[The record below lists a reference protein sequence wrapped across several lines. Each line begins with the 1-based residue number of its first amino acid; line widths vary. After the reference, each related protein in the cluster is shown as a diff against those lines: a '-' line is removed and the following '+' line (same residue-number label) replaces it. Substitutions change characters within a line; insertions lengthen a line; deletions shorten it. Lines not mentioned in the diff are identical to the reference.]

1 MLHVGD
7 QINDNHVAHPEQ
19 PDRSADHQ
27 IVVDMLQKEL
37 QDRNL
42 TDKTDIS
49 MVMGN
54 HDSTVANMQNG
65 YYPEDWFPTSGP
77 GYYHKVINGYDFLF
91 LNTESVN
98 QTQANWLSEQLL
110 EITKNKTEMNK
121 PIFVAGH
128 RPLAGTVMDSQ
139 WSLPAS
145 TSASITNV
153 LADYPQVVTFSGH
166 THLDMNDEKSIHQN
180 NFTSLNTGSMSYIEI
195 DRGNDFQMHTDRG
208 QLASFEI
215 PVTQCYFVEVFSDRV
230 EFDRVAVNA
239 DMGDAKTNGY
249 IPAEPFN
256 NTGVSIGERWTVETT
271 GDIKS
276 NFKYTAEKRKG
287 SAPTFAADAKVTAK
301 IEGGKALVTFSQAED
316 VQKLRYY
323 EVAMRDAAGNDVKS
337 MKVLP
342 EHYFSPVPRSLTYEL
357 TDIPQF
363 GGSYTFS
370 VVGVDT
376 FGNRSEAIVTE
387 EVVTAPK
394 LPAFC
399 QPIW

>member
-1 MLHVGD
+1 M
-7 QINDNHVAHPEQ
+7 
-19 PDRSADHQ
+19 
-27 IVVDMLQKEL
+27 
-37 QDRNL
+37 
-42 TDKTDIS
+42 
-49 MVMGN
+49 
-54 HDSTVANMQNG
+54 
-65 YYPEDWFPTSGP
+65 
-77 GYYHKVINGYDFLF
+77 
-91 LNTESVN
+91 
-98 QTQANWLSEQLL
+98 
-110 EITKNKTEMNK
+110 
-121 PIFVAGH
+121 
-128 RPLAGTVMDSQ
+128 
-139 WSLPAS
+139 
-145 TSASITNV
+145 
-153 LADYPQVVTFSGH
+153 
-166 THLDMNDEKSIHQN
+166 
-180 NFTSLNTGSMSYIEI
+180 
-195 DRGNDFQMHTDRG
+195 
-208 QLASFEI
+208 
-215 PVTQCYFVEVFSDRV
+215 
-230 EFDRVAVNA
+230 
-239 DMGDAKTNGY
+239 
-249 IPAEPFN
+249 
-256 NTGVSIGERWTVETT
+256 ETT

-394 LPAFC
+394 LPGPFC